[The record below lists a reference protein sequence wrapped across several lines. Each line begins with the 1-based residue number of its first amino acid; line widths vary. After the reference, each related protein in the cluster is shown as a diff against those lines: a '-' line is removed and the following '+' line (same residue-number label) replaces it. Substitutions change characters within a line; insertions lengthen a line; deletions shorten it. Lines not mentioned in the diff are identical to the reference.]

1 MTGREAIR
9 AYWRAEVV
17 ERQDDISFG
26 SDVLH
31 VEGDRAFVHWWVSYV
46 RVRDGERFRLDGA
59 FVLEFDQGS
68 GLCRSLREWWHG
80 PSLLSG
86 LVSTRSIRTSLFG
99 TNEHKMPRSWVRGSA
114 CGRGYG
120 WGASPPAALR

>member
-17 ERQDDISFG
+17 DRQDDISFG

-31 VEGDRAFVHWWVSYV
+31 VEGDRAFVHWWVSFV

-59 FVLEFDQGS
+59 FVLDFDRGS
-68 GLCRSLREWWHG
+68 GLCRSLREWWHID
-80 PSLLSG
+80 P
-86 LVSTRSIRTSLFG
+86 VQ
-99 TNEHKMPRSWVRGSA
+99 PV
-114 CGRGYG
+114 
-120 WGASPPAALR
+120 